1 MPPMRPTT
9 HPRTRWEERQ
19 LREYDSL
26 EWSSDVVVTAVVPEL
41 EMVVAR
47 AEDQDVEVH
56 LVDKVPGVHWR
67 ELSTGQH
74 LRVKLIGVLAP
85 RVLSAE
91 IA

>member
-1 MPPMRPTT
+1 MPTMRPRI
-9 HPRTRWEERQ
+9 HPRTRKEERQ
-19 LREYDSL
+19 LREDDSF
-26 EWSSDVVVTAVVPEL
+26 EWSTDVVVTAVIPEL
-41 EMVVAR
+41 EMVIAR

-56 LVDKVPGVHWR
+56 LVDKVPGVHWKR
-67 ELSTGQH
+67 LSTGQY

>member
-1 MPPMRPTT
+1 MSPMRPTT
-9 HPRTRWEERQ
+9 HPRTREEERQ

-26 EWSSDVVVTAVVPEL
+26 EWTSDVVVTAVVPEL

-56 LVDKVPGVHWR
+56 LVDNVPGVHWR
-67 ELSTGQH
+67 QLSTGQH